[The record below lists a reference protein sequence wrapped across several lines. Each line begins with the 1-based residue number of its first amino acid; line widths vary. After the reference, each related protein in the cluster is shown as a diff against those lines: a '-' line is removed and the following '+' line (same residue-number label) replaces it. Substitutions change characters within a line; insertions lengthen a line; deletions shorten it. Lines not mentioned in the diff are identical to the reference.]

1 MDSSSPSRCGRFT
14 FGRSATPGLRDR
26 NGEFQGNGLSCI
38 CIRSVRSLS
47 PMTGDDLSASSA
59 QASVTARHQCLR
71 LREFDI
77 CLFIRRRCRLP
88 LHPWRIFLYR
98 SALALWWA
106 LSALLYGACCYV
118 VWHACPHLPDYG
130 GTVLLLA
137 VAFPGF
143 FNLIAWGQTSAI
155 ALACFTLLFFLLR
168 DRREFL
174 AGLALGCLI
183 FKPQL
188 GLAAAIVFIA
198 IGAWKTIGGTVI
210 SAAAQLLV
218 GVAYYGAEPLRKWME
233 TVWNLSSVLPS
244 SNQDRIRHI
253 ACERSGRC
261 SCPGKA
267 YLSPCTWLAHSLS
280 LSPRL
285 LCGSADPECLCLC
298 DSPPCCWLRCWF
310 LHISPFTIS

>member
-14 FGRSATPGLRDR
+14 FGRSRLPVCETGTVTSR
-26 NGEFQGNGLSCI
+26 EQTSCI
-38 CIRSVRSLS
+38 CTRLVLS
-47 PMTGDDLSASSA
+47 PSLMTVRICTPWTRKLQSPQNA
-59 QASVTARHQCLR
+59 CPR

-77 CLFIRRRCRLP
+77 CLFIRRRCRLH
-88 LHPWRIFLYR
+88 LHPWLIFLIDR
-98 SALALWWA
+98 LSHCGGRLAPFSMELVATWSGVRA
-106 LSALLYGACCYV
+106 HICRITAR
-118 VWHACPHLPDYG
+118 
-130 GTVLLLA
+130 TVLLLA

-143 FNLIAWGQTSAI
+143 FNLIAWGQTSAV

-188 GLAAAIVFIA
+188 GLAAAVVFVA
-198 IGAWKTIGGTVI
+198 IGAWKTMGGAVI

-233 TVWNLSSVLPS
+233 TVWNLSSVLPELEPRPYQTHCLRTFWS
-244 SNQDRIRHI
+244 MLVPW
-253 ACERSGRC
+253 EGF
-261 SCPGKA
+261 
-267 YLSPCTWLAHSLS
+267 LSRCTWLAHSLS